1 MWDWLDFHG
10 WLNYALHTVSITSII
25 GAIAGL
31 FPPLAAL
38 VGIIYYSLAILRDPT
53 VQTWLRNK
61 RKRKLAKYEEE
72 IKILREKISG
82 GPTSSQ

>member
-1 MWDWLDFHG
+1 MWLDFDFPG
-10 WLNYALHTVSITSII
+10 WLHWVFHSISVTSIL
-25 GAIAGL
+25 GALAGL

-82 GPTSSQ
+82 GSTSSQ